1 MEITKSIKELESE
14 LKSKKKLLDKLQKK
28 MRKCTSSFQYE
39 NMIDDAEI
47 LSEDIVLLQY
57 TIQEERR
64 KRKEE
69 KLISEEI

>member
-47 LSEDIVLLQY
+47 LSEDILLLQY